1 VSHLNLINPKQKR
14 KQKITASREET
25 AAKPQRMLLVL
36 GPALVVPFSHEGAEF
51 RLQFKWLPV

>member
-1 VSHLNLINPKQKR
+1 LISPKQKR

-36 GPALVVPFSHEGAEF
+36 GPDTSTIQDVM
-51 RLQFKWLPV
+51 K